1 MKNSNAFWQALKK
14 NDTKKKKRKQKQK
27 LWNIV
32 KVLVRAGLCVYKLL
46 NFFFGDNDA

>member
-14 NDTKKKKRKQKQK
+14 NDTKKKKRKQK